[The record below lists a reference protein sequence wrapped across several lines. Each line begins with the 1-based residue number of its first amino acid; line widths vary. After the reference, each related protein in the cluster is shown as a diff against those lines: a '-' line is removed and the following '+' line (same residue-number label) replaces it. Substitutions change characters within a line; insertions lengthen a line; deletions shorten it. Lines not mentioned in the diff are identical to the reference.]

1 MFTAHKMLLEKSIG
15 DLANMDTKRVI
26 SQLRSRGLLAD
37 YDLQVISRLST
48 ASDKNIKIIDELKG
62 RGPTAFD
69 TFFQILSSI
78 DTTSAEKLL
87 PVQHR
92 ILWFTSS
99 PRYAAAVTY
108 ILEKYFNDQ
117 NTLLLKTEG
126 QKPHGSYLLRRG
138 RIFKRRIPSKILNSD
153 ADENCEIVRMAQ
165 DAEFYLAFPI
175 SERGDT
181 PQNALR
187 EVFQE
192 LGSKVTVAILSGVC
206 KGVRGDSGRP
216 EELDVRGGD
225 VVLATEAVSVEGR
238 KRELPLSSALME
250 AKTYLFELPEKKQD
264 WFEEAKKKLR
274 ELEQADIIPVPR
286 FVPHFDTIRQDAT
299 PTETGL
305 PRALASDPDTFPF
318 YDLCTQHLGVEQPWF
333 SCKGVISHTMLN
345 NVDPSQDPD
354 SICAL
359 MSTFFAAEACKA
371 IVNKLRQSSQTFNTR
386 AE

>member
-15 DLANMDTKRVI
+15 ELANMDTKRVI
-26 SQLRSRGLLAD
+26 SQLRSRGLLTD
-37 YDLQVISRLST
+37 YDLQVINHLST
-48 ASDKNIKIIDELKG
+48 ASDKNTKIIDELKG

-78 DTTSAEKLL
+78 DTTCAEKLL
-87 PVQHR
+87 PVQYR

-108 ILEKYFNDQ
+108 ILEKYFNA
-117 NTLLLKTEG
+117 LMLKTEG
-126 QKPHGSYLLRRG
+126 QKPRGSYLLRRG
-138 RIFKRRIPSKILNSD
+138 RIFKRHIPSKIMNSD
-153 ADENCEIVRMAQ
+153 TDENCDLVRMAQ
-165 DAEFYLAFPI
+165 DAELYLAFPI

-181 PQNALR
+181 PQKALR

-206 KGVRGDSGRP
+206 EGVRGDSGRP
-216 EELDVRGGD
+216 EELGVRGGD
-225 VVLATEAVSVEGR
+225 VVLATEAISVEGR

-274 ELEQADIIPVPR
+274 ELEQADIIPVRDHPR
-286 FVPHFDTIRQDAT
+286 FVPHFDTICQDAT
-299 PTETGL
+299 PTETRL

-318 YDLCTQHLGVEQPWF
+318 YDLCTQHLGVERPWF

-359 MSTFFAAEACKA
+359 MSTFFAVEACKA